1 MGGDKGRAFL
11 EEEAQEQRVTDGKAG
26 PMGR

>member
-11 EEEAQEQRVTDGKAG
+11 EEKAQEQRVTEGKEG
-26 PMGR
+26 PTGR